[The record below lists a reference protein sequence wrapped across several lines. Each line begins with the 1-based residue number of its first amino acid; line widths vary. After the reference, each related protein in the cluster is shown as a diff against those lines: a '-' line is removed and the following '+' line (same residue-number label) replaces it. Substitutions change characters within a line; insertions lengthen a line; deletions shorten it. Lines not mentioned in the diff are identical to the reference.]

1 VLGEVLRY
9 TISPLTVRLLLRR
22 SVEPMFAP
30 APMPA
35 DFFDVIPR
43 EMLLR
48 PVQERAVAEDS
59 AFMIRAAANLCA
71 HYSDLKMPVSIFAG
85 GDDKVVGPEA
95 NSIRLHGA
103 VPHSTLVV
111 TPEAG
116 IKQPR

>member
-1 VLGEVLRY
+1 MLGEVLRY

-59 AFMIRAAANLCA
+59 AFTIR
-71 HYSDLKMPVSIFAG
+71 
-85 GDDKVVGPEA
+85 
-95 NSIRLHGA
+95 
-103 VPHSTLVV
+103 
-111 TPEAG
+111 
-116 IKQPR
+116 PRQSYVLTILI